1 MAGDSFPATTT
12 AGTRATFQKRRHSRG
27 ASWSWP
33 PSFWRLELLLQII
46 QPIRNASAGSGN
58 AAVLRLGRR
67 SFRNRSLLGV
77 NETGQGQN
85 CQSAGEYHTMN
96 KKRTFHHLC
105 KGKTG
110 MNLIQTYL
118 FRLSLFSSVWDL
130 QSFPDS
136 VFSGKNIPG
145 QFFCRKSLHA
155 RFGNDNFSPSS
166 TGRTK
171 TKVKGVLAQL
181 VERFNGIEEVSGSN
195 PLCSTK

>member
-1 MAGDSFPATTT
+1 MASVLLA
-12 AGTRATFQKRRHSRG
+12 AGTA
-27 ASWSWP
+27 P
-33 PSFWRLELLLQII
+33 PNHPADQECQ
-46 QPIRNASAGSGN
+46 NAQSGDSAGSGN

-67 SFRNRSLLGV
+67 SFRNRSLQGV

-96 KKRTFHHLC
+96 KKRTFH
-105 KGKTG
+105 
-110 MNLIQTYL
+110 LIQTYL

>member
-1 MAGDSFPATTT
+1 MASVLLA
-12 AGTRATFQKRRHSRG
+12 AGTA
-27 ASWSWP
+27 P
-33 PSFWRLELLLQII
+33 PNHPADQDCQTARSGY
-46 QPIRNASAGSGN
+46 SAGSGN
-58 AAVLRLGRR
+58 AAVFRLGRR
-67 SFRNRSLLGV
+67 SFRSWSLLGE
-77 NETGQGQN
+77 NGTGQGQN
-85 CQSAGEYHTMN
+85 CQSAGEYHAMSR
-96 KKRTFHHLC
+96 KRAFHHLW

-110 MNLIQTYL
+110 MSLIQTHL
-118 FRLSLFSSVWDL
+118 FRLSLFSSAWDL

-166 TGRTK
+166 IGRTK
-171 TKVKGVLAQL
+171 TQVKGVLAQL

>member
-1 MAGDSFPATTT
+1 MASVLLAAGTAPPNHPADQECQNAQSGDST
-12 AGTRATFQKRRHSRG
+12 
-27 ASWSWP
+27 
-33 PSFWRLELLLQII
+33 
-46 QPIRNASAGSGN
+46 GSGN

-67 SFRNRSLLGV
+67 SFRSWSFLGV
-77 NETGQGQN
+77 NGTGQEQN

-105 KGKTG
+105 KGKAG

-136 VFSGKNIPG
+136 VFSGKTIPG
-145 QFFCRKSLHA
+145 QFFCKKACMPALEMIISP
-155 RFGNDNFSPSS
+155 PSS